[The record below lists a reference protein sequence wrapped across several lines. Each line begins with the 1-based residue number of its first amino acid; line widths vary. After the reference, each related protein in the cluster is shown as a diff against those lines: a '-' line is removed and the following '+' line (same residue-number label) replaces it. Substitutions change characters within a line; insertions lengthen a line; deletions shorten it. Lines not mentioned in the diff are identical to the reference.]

1 MTSTPTAPFRATAA
15 AAVVLVLSALG
26 VHAATAATGTTS
38 VSGPTGQTLTV
49 TPVDDLDPTGATV
62 TVTGSGYDTS
72 FGIYVALCVDN
83 GPGVA
88 PSPCVGGID
97 PSGGGM
103 AWVSSNPPPY
113 GVGLAIPYGTG
124 GTFSVDLT
132 LAADD
137 GTTDCADGA
146 TTCAVVTRAD
156 HVSPTNRAADVRVP
170 ITWDDGDPGT
180 TTTTG
185 PSTTVAPT
193 STTAIVDGPSGER
206 SATGPTGQLLTVAP
220 ALELDPAGAEV
231 RVTGSGYDPAIGIY
245 VALCLDNGPD
255 VAPSPCLGG
264 ADQSG
269 SAGASA
275 WISDNPPP
283 YGVGV
288 AQPFGADGSFDVT
301 LDVRAADGS
310 IDCYDPAQRCVV
322 ATRADHTAGAVR
334 TADVKV
340 PVLFVGQTAVNDV
353 APVAAPA
360 FVAAPAYVAPAFT
373 G

>member
-1 MTSTPTAPFRATAA
+1 M
-15 AAVVLVLSALG
+15 
-26 VHAATAATGTTS
+26 
-38 VSGPTGQTLTV
+38 
-49 TPVDDLDPTGATV
+49 
-62 TVTGSGYDTS
+62 
-72 FGIYVALCVDN
+72 
-83 GPGVA
+83 
-88 PSPCVGGID
+88 SPNC
-97 PSGGGM
+97 S
-103 AWVSSNPPPY
+103 
-113 GVGLAIPYGTG
+113 
-124 GTFSVDLT
+124 
-132 LAADD
+132 
-137 GTTDCADGA
+137 
-146 TTCAVVTRAD
+146 
-156 HVSPTNRAADVRVP
+156 ADVRVP

-231 RVTGSGYDPAIGIY
+231 RVTGSHDPAIGIY
-245 VALCLDNGPD
+245 VAPCLDNGPD
-255 VAPSPCLGG
+255 VALSPCSAAPTSPG
-264 ADQSG
+264 AARPLDLR
-269 SAGASA
+269 
-275 WISDNPPP
+275 
-283 YGVGV
+283 
-288 AQPFGADGSFDVT
+288 QPAALRGRRRPTFGADGSFDVT

>member
-1 MTSTPTAPFRATAA
+1 MLMGLDANRNFPDEWGPHWSQPGAGDYPLSEPETKAVAEFLLKHKNIHGTQHFHTYSAAILRPPTR
-15 AAVVLVLSALG
+15 
-26 VHAATAATGTTS
+26 
-38 VSGPTGQTLTV
+38 
-49 TPVDDLDPTGATV
+49 
-62 TVTGSGYDTS
+62 
-72 FGIYVALCVDN
+72 I
-83 GPGVA
+83 
-88 PSPCVGGID
+88 
-97 PSGGGM
+97 
-103 AWVSSNPPPY
+103 
-113 GVGLAIPYGTG
+113 
-124 GTFSVDLT
+124 
-132 LAADD
+132 
-137 GTTDCADGA
+137 
-146 TTCAVVTRAD
+146 
-156 HVSPTNRAADVRVP
+156 
-170 ITWDDGDPGT
+170 
-180 TTTTG
+180 
-185 PSTTVAPT
+185 PT
-193 STTAIVDGPSGER
+193 SDLP
-206 SATGPTGQLLTVAP
+206 QLDQQIFKMIGKMGT
-220 ALELDPAGAEV
+220 EE
-231 RVTGSGYDPAIGIY
+231 TEYPAIGIY